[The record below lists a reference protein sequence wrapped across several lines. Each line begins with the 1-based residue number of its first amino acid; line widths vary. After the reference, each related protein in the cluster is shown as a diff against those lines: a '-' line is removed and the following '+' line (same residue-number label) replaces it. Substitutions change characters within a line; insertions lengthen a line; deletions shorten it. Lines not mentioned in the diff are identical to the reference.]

1 MKKLTLIL
9 ALAILATSCA
19 TSSGCN
25 YQKAQK
31 YNAKQARK
39 AARYYRD

>member
-1 MKKLTLIL
+1 MKKLTLIV
-9 ALAILATSCA
+9 ALAIFTASCA
-19 TSSGCN
+19 TSHGCN

-39 AARYYRD
+39 AARYYRH